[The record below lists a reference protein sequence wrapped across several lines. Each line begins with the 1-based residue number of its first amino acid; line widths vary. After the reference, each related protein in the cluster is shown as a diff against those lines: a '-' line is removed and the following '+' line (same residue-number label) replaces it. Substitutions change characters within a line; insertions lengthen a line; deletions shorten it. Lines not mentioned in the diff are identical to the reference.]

1 METHK
6 LPVYGA
12 SRMLYLQLHNS
23 TRRAPVSLRR
33 GKIADMEMAVAN
45 IMRDISFANNGDKER
60 RCGFIDSALSKME
73 GLEIDVRIIF
83 DLGCTS
89 KKGFAAIIRREQN
102 VVKQLLGWRK
112 KTLENA

>member
-33 GKIADMEMAVAN
+33 GKIADMEMVVAN
-45 IMRDISFANNGDKER
+45 IMRDISFANSGDKGR
-60 RCGFIDSALSKME
+60 RCGFIDSALSKIE

-89 KKGFAAIIRREQN
+89 KKGFAAIIRCEQ
-102 VVKQLLGWRK
+102 KAIIKL
-112 KTLENA
+112 T